1 MKRQFIHP
9 PTPEPLILLENYL
22 LEWNCPL
29 YSLNKKNI
37 AIQKT
42 HFHYT
47 AQKKPS
53 KKQIDWM
60 ITIKKKISLFIALDA
75 EFSTDYAC
83 VCLEN

>member
-47 AQKKPS
+47 A
-53 KKQIDWM
+53 
-60 ITIKKKISLFIALDA
+60 KKKTNWVITVKNCFLFFFALDA

>member
-47 AQKKPS
+47 AKK
-53 KKQIDWM
+53 KKKYKLTEWLLL
-60 ITIKKKISLFIALDA
+60 KKISLFIALDA
-75 EFSTDYAC
+75 EFSTDYAS

>member
-9 PTPEPLILLENYL
+9 PTPEPLILLEKYL

-47 AQKKPS
+47 AKKNKLS
-53 KKQIDWM
+53 DYC
-60 ITIKKKISLFIALDA
+60 KKINKTFFFALDA
-75 EFSTDYAC
+75 EFPTDYTC

>member
-47 AQKKPS
+47 AKKNKLS
-53 KKQIDWM
+53 DYCFKK
-60 ITIKKKISLFIALDA
+60 IKKKTFFFFFFALDA
-75 EFSTDYAC
+75 EFPTDYTC